1 MKKKIIIVSLVL
13 IFGIHF
19 TGVSFVFGQSAT
31 TTEFLPNIEMIDVQ
45 TQSQASLMLERFRG
59 LIPDSAISLLGGKK
73 SATSLPTTVVTNS
86 SDVVFTKNLKAGDTD
101 YEVLLLQKALNEDP
115 DTIIATSG
123 AGSPG
128 NETTYFGQKTKLAV
142 IKLQNK
148 HYGEVLA
155 PNGLSSGTGLFG
167 PSTRAMMNNM
177 QKNKSKTSVQTLGTD
192 VSTTIP
198 SGPVSGLGEK
208 VKIDYLDPS
217 HGKDGTTVTIHGAG
231 MTRTANSIIAGGD
244 TFNGVSSS
252 DGKTLSFTMKSP
264 ASFID
269 DPSLSAASSTEEQND
284 LISLKTADFP
294 IMKYPVCVSNDTGMS
309 NCAFFTI
316 DI

>member
-1 MKKKIIIVSLVL
+1 MKKKIIIASFVL
-13 IFGIHF
+13 IFGIGF
-19 TGVSFVFGQSAT
+19 TGVPFVFGQSAT

-45 TQSQASLMLERFRG
+45 TQSQASLLLERFRG
-59 LIPDSAISLLGGKK
+59 LIPDSAISSLGGKK
-73 SATSLPTTVVTNS
+73 SASSIPNTVVVNS

-101 YEVLLLQKALNEDP
+101 YEVLLLQKALNEDL
-115 DTIIATSG
+115 DTIITTSG

-128 NETTYFGQKTKLAV
+128 SETTYFGQKTKLAV

-155 PNGLSSGTGLFG
+155 PNGLSVGTGVFG

-177 QKNKSKTSVQTLGTD
+177 QKNKSKMSVQTLATD
-192 VSTTIP
+192 VSTIIP

-217 HGKDGTTVTIHGAG
+217 HGKDGTVVTIHGTG

-244 TFNGVSSS
+244 TFYGVSSS

-264 ASFID
+264 VSFD
-269 DPSLSAASSTEEQND
+269 FSGMSFASST
-284 LISLKTADFP
+284 LLKARFNEIKTKTFP
-294 IMKYPVCVSNDTGMS
+294 SIKSPVCVLNDTGMS

-316 DI
+316 DF

>member
-1 MKKKIIIVSLVL
+1 MKKKIIFIILAFVFS
-13 IFGIHF
+13 G
-19 TGVSFVFGQSAT
+19 TSFVFGQSAT
-31 TTEFLPNIEMIDVQ
+31 TTDFLPNIEMIDVQ
-45 TQSQASLMLERFRG
+45 KESQASLLLERFRG
-59 LIPDSAISLLGGKK
+59 LIPDSAIGSLGGRK
-73 SATSLPTTVVTNS
+73 SPSSAPGVTITNS
-86 SDVVFTKNLKAGDTD
+86 SASPTDIFTKTLKLGDTD
-101 YEVLLLQKALNEDP
+101 PEVLLLQKALNEDI
-115 DTIIATSG
+115 DTVITASG

-155 PNGLSSGTGLFG
+155 PNGLSVGTGVFG

-177 QKNKSKTSVQTLGTD
+177 QKNKGKTSVQTLGAD
-192 VSTTIP
+192 VSTSIP
-198 SGPVSGLGEK
+198 TGPISGLGEK
-208 VKIDYLDPS
+208 VKIEYLDPS
-217 HGKDGTTVTIHGAG
+217 HGKDGTLVTIHGTG
-231 MTRTANSIIAGGD
+231 MTRTANSVIAGGD
-244 TFNGVSSS
+244 TFYNLASS
-252 DGKTLSFTMKSP
+252 DGRTLSFTIKSP

-269 DPSLSAASSTEEQND
+269 DPSLSAASSTEAQND

-294 IMKYPVCVSNDTGMS
+294 VMKYPVCVSNDSGMS